1 MASGLQKLRDR
12 QKAHGLSD
20 LERPHGRP
28 RRRAGSFRHLMGGV
42 VAITAT
48 GASIDGLPS
57 EEARALRD
65 RMTELAEGKDAAL

>member
-28 RRRAGSFRHLMGGV
+28 RRRAGSFV
-42 VAITAT
+42 T
-48 GASIDGLPS
+48 
-57 EEARALRD
+57 
-65 RMTELAEGKDAAL
+65 

>member
-28 RRRAGSFRHLMGGV
+28 RRRAGSFRHLMGGGRRPSQPPAPPLTGCHPRRLV
-42 VAITAT
+42 RYATA
-48 GASIDGLPS
+48 
-57 EEARALRD
+57 
-65 RMTELAEGKDAAL
+65 

>member
-1 MASGLQKLRDR
+1 MVCLTWSALTVVLAVVLGVFVTCW
-12 QKAHGLSD
+12 A
-20 LERPHGRP
+20 
-28 RRRAGSFRHLMGGV
+28 GV

>member
-28 RRRAGSFRHLMGGV
+28 RRRAGSFRHLVDGHHRGRCRSSLHRVEVLPNARHRRGDGV
-42 VAITAT
+42 V
-48 GASIDGLPS
+48 
-57 EEARALRD
+57 
-65 RMTELAEGKDAAL
+65 

>member
-28 RRRAGSFRHLMGGV
+28 RRRAGSFRHLMGG
-42 VAITAT
+42 
-48 GASIDGLPS
+48 GRRHHSASIDGLPS

>member
-1 MASGLQKLRDR
+1 MG
-12 QKAHGLSD
+12 
-20 LERPHGRP
+20 
-28 RRRAGSFRHLMGGV
+28 GGV